1 MVRQLVRREN
11 VIRLW
16 GSVVDSSDIGSL
28 LTKVAKD
35 LKTGELEEARIKLAV
50 LGSIY
55 DTAPGCAF
63 FRSTAY
69 NYYNYLGLRQAYDQQ
84 AGNRANS
91 SSPDTTSHR

>member
-1 MVRQLVRREN
+1 MTKQFVRREN
-11 VIRLW
+11 VIRLL
-16 GSVVDSSDIGSL
+16 GSIVDTSDISSL

-63 FRSTAY
+63 FRSTTY
-69 NYYNYLGLRQAYDQQ
+69 NYYHYLGLRQAYDQQ
-84 AGNRANS
+84 VGNQANL
-91 SSPDTTSHR
+91 SSPDAISR